1 MSATPA
7 IATVGVSGS
16 TITITPVALGTTN
29 ITVTARDTAGQTVT
43 QTFVLTVSGDAAAV
57 AAPSISITPA
67 AVTVTVGTAIAN
79 ITITSTGGAV
89 DSYGIAPDLPA
100 GLSID
105 TTTGTISGTP
115 DAAAAAVT
123 YTITATNASGS
134 TDTATVAITVNAAP
148 TTPVAAPSISIS
160 TDTLTATAGVAI
172 ATITID
178 PTAGGAVVSYNVSP
192 TLTAG
197 LSFDTA
203 TGSISGTP
211 DAAAAAATYTI
222 TATNASGTN
231 AATVAITVNAAPIAA
246 PIISISPATV
256 TATAGALITPITI
269 TNNGGAVPA
278 TGAYSI
284 DPAITNGLSFS
295 VDTGAISGTPDAEAV
310 EVTYTITASNA
321 SGTAMATVAI
331 TVNAAVELAKQLNK
345 DILPRLIQTMLAS
358 TRSAVNHRIDATFSG
373 NPQAGSYRF
382 DGQTLQLDGD
392 TSLSANLED
401 LLEQKL
407 PTYVRALQDETM
419 DLKQMLGN
427 SSFVLPLNALDGNG
441 SGSGVTIWGSGDYS
455 NLSDGG
461 WKGDVFS
468 FQLGVDQRVG
478 ADLLAG
484 GLVSWSEGDVDY
496 TLGGE
501 SGEYQ
506 HQITS
511 IHPYMAHSRDGV
523 ELWGSVGYGRGK
535 LAIKQQEDHQ
545 RTSDTRL
552 LSLSA
557 GVSGELSES
566 GQSGLNLK
574 SDIALAQIDIDGS
587 ADNRIAAD
595 KLSSQRLR
603 LVLEVE
609 QEHQLA
615 SGGQFKPSLEIGARY
630 DGGAGNSGVGA
641 ILGFG
646 GRYANTTGLSV
657 EGKVHS
663 LVGRNNYKEWGV
675 SGVIRQQTGINGQG
689 LSFSLS
695 PSYGATGNSANQV
708 WERKLSDG
716 NNRDDDY
723 NGEKMFIH

>member
-1 MSATPA
+1 M
-7 IATVGVSGS
+7 
-16 TITITPVALGTTN
+16 
-29 ITVTARDTAGQTVT
+29 
-43 QTFVLTVSGDAAAV
+43 
-57 AAPSISITPA
+57 
-67 AVTVTVGTAIAN
+67 
-79 ITITSTGGAV
+79 
-89 DSYGIAPDLPA
+89 
-100 GLSID
+100 
-105 TTTGTISGTP
+105 
-115 DAAAAAVT
+115 
-123 YTITATNASGS
+123 
-134 TDTATVAITVNAAP
+134 
-148 TTPVAAPSISIS
+148 
-160 TDTLTATAGVAI
+160 
-172 ATITID
+172 
-178 PTAGGAVVSYNVSP
+178 
-192 TLTAG
+192 
-197 LSFDTA
+197 
-203 TGSISGTP
+203 
-211 DAAAAAATYTI
+211 
-222 TATNASGTN
+222 
-231 AATVAITVNAAPIAA
+231 
-246 PIISISPATV
+246 
-256 TATAGALITPITI
+256 
-269 TNNGGAVPA
+269 
-278 TGAYSI
+278 
-284 DPAITNGLSFS
+284 
-295 VDTGAISGTPDAEAV
+295 
-310 EVTYTITASNA
+310 
-321 SGTAMATVAI
+321 
-331 TVNAAVELAKQLNK
+331 K
-345 DILPRLIQTMLAS
+345 D
-358 TRSAVNHRIDATFSG
+358 
-373 NPQAGSYRF
+373 
-382 DGQTLQLDGD
+382 
-392 TSLSANLED
+392 
-401 LLEQKL
+401 
-407 PTYVRALQDETM
+407 
-419 DLKQMLGN
+419 
-427 SSFVLPLNALDGNG
+427 
-441 SGSGVTIWGSGDYS
+441 
-455 NLSDGG
+455 
-461 WKGDVFS
+461 
-468 FQLGVDQRVG
+468 
-478 ADLLAG
+478 DLLAG

-723 NGEKMFIH
+723 RARMEVNIGYGLGRCQPHMDSYFKDNIYFT